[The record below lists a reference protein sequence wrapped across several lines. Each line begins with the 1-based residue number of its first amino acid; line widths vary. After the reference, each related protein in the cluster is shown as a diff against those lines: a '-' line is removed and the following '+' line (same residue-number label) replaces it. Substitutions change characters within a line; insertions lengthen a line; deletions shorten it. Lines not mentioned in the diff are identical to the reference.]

1 MYHHN
6 NTIKLKSFELNKRD
20 RIIKFFDCKTRQV
33 LIEKAPVLVRKVN
46 SSFNLSKSCNV
57 GSYFMV
63 RPLSKF
69 EWERVDCDDVMH
81 SYFSQFEFGKKE
93 FYKIIDFGLEDFP
106 LNNISN
112 IGLWLSKDD
121 ILFLDFYSP
130 VKPKE
135 LMKGI
140 RDWPTLF

>member
-1 MYHHN
+1 
-6 NTIKLKSFELNKRD
+6 LKSFELDKRD

-33 LIEKAPVLVRKVN
+33 LIEKAPFLVKKIK
-46 SSFNLSKSCNV
+46 SSFPLISSCELD
-57 GSYFMV
+57 SYFMV
-63 RPLSKF
+63 RPLYKF
-69 EWERVDCDDVMH
+69 EWEKVAINDGFWYD
-81 SYFSQFEFGKKE
+81 YFSQFEFGQKE

-140 RDWPTLF
+140 KDWPTLF